1 MEMGGTPAVLK
12 ARFAAAPRSRFA
24 AAMRSLAS
32 RLFVL
37 WLLSLAASLVVG
49 LLLVQFR
56 AQSTAAQVGRAQATV
71 GNACGLIRERYGF
84 FASGWPAADSTPT
97 DPTLRGEL
105 TTVVAVA
112 LARQPGVEGGIWQA
126 GGGSLAY
133 AYPTYAGTGQKTDL
147 PQAEQAGIAEANE
160 QAAHDDQPTSR
171 RTDAGS
177 QTILLAACP
186 LGGPLAGVTAW
197 TMMRVQANSGGDRLS
212 FGLGVLAVLV
222 AGMSGWLT
230 WVTRAWSRHVARIER
245 ALASHDIAALPRL
258 ARSGERDLDRV
269 VDALNE
275 AAARLADERRRSAA
289 MAARVAASERL
300 AALGQVVAG
309 VAHEIRNP
317 IAAMRLRAENALA
330 GDDARRSAALP
341 AILIQIARL
350 DRLAGELLTMTQR
363 REPAPAPLD
372 LAAFLAGCAD
382 EHRDVAAA
390 QGVRLAVAAAAT
402 PVRLD
407 AGLLGRAV
415 GALLANA
422 VQHAPH
428 GGLVTL
434 TGTAEAGRLRI
445 TVADTGPGVPAALC
459 ETLFEPFVTGRA
471 EGTGLGLAIAR
482 ELVEA
487 HGGALTLAEAG
498 GKSGAEAGGKSGAV
512 FLIEMET
519 T

>member
-1 MEMGGTPAVLK
+1 MAPWLAFAVVV
-12 ARFAAAPRSRFA
+12 
-24 AAMRSLAS
+24 RSLAS
-32 RLFVL
+32 RLFLL

-71 GNACGLIRERYGF
+71 NNACNLVRERYNF
-84 FASGWPAADSTPT
+84 FVSGWPAADPAAD
-97 DPTLRGEL
+97 DPTLRGQL
-105 TTVVAVA
+105 ATVVAVA
-112 LARQPGVEGGIWQA
+112 LARQPGVEGGIWQIS
-126 GGGSLAY
+126 GGSLAY
-133 AYPTYAGTGQKTDL
+133 AYPTYAGTGRKTDL
-147 PQAEQAGIAEANE
+147 PQAEQAGIADANE
-160 QAAHDDQPTSR
+160 QAAHDDQLVSR
-171 RTDAGS
+171 HVDAGR

-197 TMMRVQANSGGDRLS
+197 AMTRVQANSGGDRLS
-212 FGLGVLAVLV
+212 LGLGVLAVLV
-222 AGMSGWLT
+222 VGMSGWLT
-230 WVTRAWSRHVARIER
+230 SISRAWSRHASGIER

-269 VDALNE
+269 VDALND
-275 AAARLADERRRSAA
+275 ATVRLADERARSAA

-300 AALGQVVAG
+300 AALGRVVAG

-341 AILIQIARL
+341 AILTQIARL

-363 REPAPAPLD
+363 REPAPMALD
-372 LAAFLAGCAD
+372 LPAFLAGCAD

-390 QGVRLAVAAAAT
+390 RGVRLAVMADAT

-407 AGLLGRAV
+407 AGLIGRAI
-415 GALLANA
+415 GALLTNA
-422 VQHAPH
+422 VQHTPR

-434 TGTAEAGRLRI
+434 TGTADAGRLRI
-445 TVADTGPGVPAALC
+445 TVADTGPGVPAALR

-471 EGTGLGLAIAR
+471 DGTGLGLAIAR
-482 ELVEA
+482 ELVQA
-487 HGGALTLAEAG
+487 HGGALTLAD
-498 GKSGAEAGGKSGAV
+498 AGGKSGAV
-512 FLIEMET
+512 FQIDLAVA
-519 T
+519 